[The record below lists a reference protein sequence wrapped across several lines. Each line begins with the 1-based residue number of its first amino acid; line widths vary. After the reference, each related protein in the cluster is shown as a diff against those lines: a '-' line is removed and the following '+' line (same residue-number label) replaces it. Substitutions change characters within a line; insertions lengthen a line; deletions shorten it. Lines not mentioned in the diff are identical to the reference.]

1 MGSVIG
7 IILLIIVGI
16 FVIIMN
22 GYTFIISMSYGPTSP
37 FSQNQSGLLIL
48 LFATIALPGVILGT
62 VVGII
67 TFQWTNW

>member
-1 MGSVIG
+1 MGAVIG
-7 IILLIIVGI
+7 IILLVIVGF
-16 FVIIMN
+16 FVIVMN

-37 FSQNQSGLLIL
+37 FSQNQSVLLIL

-62 VVGII
+62 IVGII

>member
-1 MGSVIG
+1 MGAVIG
-7 IILLIIVGI
+7 IILLVIVGF
-16 FVIIMN
+16 FVIVMN
-22 GYTFIISMSYGPTSP
+22 GYTFIISMSYGPASP

>member
-7 IILLIIVGI
+7 IILLISVGI

-37 FSQNQSGLLIL
+37 FSQNQIGLLIL